1 LHSGHAG
8 RLGRGGEKSTGKDAI
23 ELNTLDGKKEILGAG
38 DRTLENASRR
48 FTHGIAILARKNN
61 SSSLPKINT

>member
-38 DRTLENASRR
+38 DRTDGASRWK
-48 FTHGIAILARKNN
+48 TQAEDL
-61 SSSLPKINT
+61 LTE